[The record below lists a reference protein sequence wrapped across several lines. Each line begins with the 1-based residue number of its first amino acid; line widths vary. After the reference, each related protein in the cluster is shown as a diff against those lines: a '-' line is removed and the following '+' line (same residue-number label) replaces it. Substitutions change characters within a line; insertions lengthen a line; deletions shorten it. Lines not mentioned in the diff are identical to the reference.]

1 MQPSELSGGDVAHLC
16 AIEKIGAPLNRNLD
30 FSTLHDGGDRKRH
43 CGAVQQRR
51 FGLCQVLILNHLRG
65 RALAI
70 DIVSCRYRPS
80 YPPEVF
86 ELLRSEGV
94 TTDHLVADIGAGT
107 GIFTRMLVDQGFRVV
122 AVEPNDEMRKGTLL
136 GLPYFVLSPRPAQLP
151 HMVQRPRRRSRLN

>member
-1 MQPSELSGGDVAHLC
+1 MSSAYL
-16 AIEKIGAPLNRNLD
+16 KPLAGSCSRN
-30 FSTLHDGGDRKRH
+30 SP
-43 CGAVQQRR
+43 
-51 FGLCQVLILNHLRG
+51 
-65 RALAI
+65 
-70 DIVSCRYRPS
+70 IVSCRYRPS

-136 GLPYFVLSPRPAQLP
+136 ASPHFVLSPRPAQLP
-151 HMVQRPRRRSRLN
+151 HVVQRPRHRSRLN

>member
-1 MQPSELSGGDVAHLC
+1 MLSQ
-16 AIEKIGAPLNRNLD
+16 
-30 FSTLHDGGDRKRH
+30 FT
-43 CGAVQQRR
+43 
-51 FGLCQVLILNHLRG
+51 
-65 RALAI
+65 
-70 DIVSCRYRPS
+70 IVSCRYRPS

-136 GLPYFVLSPRPAQLP
+136 GLPYFVLSPR
-151 HMVQRPRRRSRLN
+151 RLNSLTWYSGRGIARG